1 MSQLVHYFGQIS
13 VAGTMKLVVK
23 NKGEN
28 FDLEI
33 FPEDTF
39 FDVQNRILE
48 DGKLIL
54 DIAKLASPNKPFSL
68 SDNVV
73 EYFGIENNPKSEN
86 ETKNLGTIATL
97 VSNMNTCVEN
107 SQESNFNKT
116 DSKPAEKEVEKCN
129 ELALE
134 GSAGSNFIVS
144 EEKIVKDGDELS
156 RTFQINLE
164 NVPFPGKSM
173 YSLTY
178 FKQLFII

>member
-73 EYFGIENNPKSEN
+73 EYFRIENNPKSEN
-86 ETKNLGTIATL
+86 ETTNLGTIATL

-116 DSKPAEKEVEKCN
+116 DSKPAEKDVEKCN
-129 ELALE
+129 ELMLE
-134 GSAGSNFIVS
+134 GSDGSNFIVS

-156 RTFQINLE
+156 RTLQINLE
-164 NVPFPGKSM
+164 NVAFPGKSM
-173 YSLTY
+173 
-178 FKQLFII
+178 